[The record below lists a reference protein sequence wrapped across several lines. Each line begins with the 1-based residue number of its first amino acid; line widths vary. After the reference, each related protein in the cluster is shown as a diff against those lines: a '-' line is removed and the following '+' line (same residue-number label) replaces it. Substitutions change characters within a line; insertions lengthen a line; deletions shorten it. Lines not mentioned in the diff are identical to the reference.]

1 MQQLSPGS
9 GREIIDLAPTS
20 RLQSPPAVMV
30 EGSGRSRSV
39 VIARGGVVKVISHPP
54 PPRISHARECTTKT
68 LQGAPTFGQ
77 RAHRAHCASLMHPE
91 RLPSRLTPRQPSRQA
106 RQTLVLA
113 ALHGG
118 LI

>member
-39 VIARGGVVKVISHPP
+39 VIARGGGVKVIYQPTPP
-54 PPRISHARECTTKT
+54 ECYMLASARQK
-68 LQGAPTFGQ
+68 
-77 RAHRAHCASLMHPE
+77 
-91 RLPSRLTPRQPSRQA
+91 PSRA
-106 RQTLVLA
+106 RQHSASVPIEAIARHSCTPSAFPADSLPDNPLDRLVRPSYWQ
-113 ALHGG
+113 HFMVG
-118 LI
+118 